1 MRRLLLLLAPALCLV
16 GCATIPAHV
25 SAPPVTS
32 GPVDQSPSSEYLVKP
47 DASAS
52 AVDKAAGAIAYAD
65 AAVDHAWSFY
75 SALRD
80 TARLVLPYLSA
91 DRQAR
96 VLALEDTI
104 EASFAKARAAADLAA
119 RAAALA
125 SAAQSVQKLESLTI
139 DPD

>member
-16 GCATIPAHV
+16 GCATIPAPV
-25 SAPPVTS
+25 PATGGTAIPATPNMPAPAT
-32 GPVDQSPSSEYLVKP
+32 
-47 DASAS
+47 S

-65 AAVDHAWSFY
+65 AAVDRAWSLY